1 MSYGSQETSLPL
13 LCTKLHIWA
22 SSFLAGL
29 RTYLKGELM
38 SSYEPTQVTDIICTF
53 PPQIDKPLVLSSTRG
68 RQTSQDSTGNP
79 TMLITNY
86 LLKLLP
92 HTDQFNPISR
102 FTILPALAVHLG

>member
-1 MSYGSQETSLPL
+1 
-13 LCTKLHIWA
+13 
-22 SSFLAGL
+22 
-29 RTYLKGELM
+29 M
-38 SSYEPTQVTDIICTF
+38 SSYKPTQVTDIICAF
-53 PPQIDKPLVLSSTRG
+53 PPQIDKTTRPIVHSV